1 MQFFI
6 IEYFD
11 LEAKTAKDESDD
23 SEEETEK
30 IVSRKRKDSN
40 TSSPPPSKR
49 KMINQLVDNED
60 IPLVDNKK
68 QKLYWLPDG
77 NKVE

>member
-1 MQFFI
+1 M
-6 IEYFD
+6 
-11 LEAKTAKDESDD
+11 
-23 SEEETEK
+23 EK
-30 IVSRKRKDSN
+30 IESRKRKDSN

-49 KMINQLVDNED
+49 KMIDQLDNED
-60 IPLVDNKK
+60 IPLADNKKK

>member
-1 MQFFI
+1 M
-6 IEYFD
+6 
-11 LEAKTAKDESDD
+11 
-23 SEEETEK
+23 EK
-30 IVSRKRKDSN
+30 IESRKRIDLN

-49 KMINQLVDNED
+49 KMIDQLVDNED

-77 NKVE
+77 NKAE